1 MHCQK
6 FHLWIKFE
14 LIKHVFATDRR
25 YSKFSITEIIA
36 ETETILSLTRF
47 ILTERYSLA
56 IQDSKLFELISGY
69 QWLSQ
74 NDISLF
80 FCKWY
85 EACIMVGDI
94 G

>member
-14 LIKHVFATDRR
+14 LIKHVFTTDRR

-80 FCKWY
+80 FVSGTKHALWLG
-85 EACIMVGDI
+85 I
-94 G
+94 